1 MLLNFSIML
10 FLVGLVVV
18 LKARAD
24 VWAGDWAG
32 DDVKVSGLP
41 AASLYLW
48 LITGR
53 SLLCLGLLVG
63 FRWLVMLLLWGFYII
78 R

>member
-1 MLLNFSIML
+1 MWQVPVILLNFNILL

-32 DDVKVSGLP
+32 DNVKVS
-41 AASLYLW
+41 ASVL
-48 LITGR
+48 
-53 SLLCLGLLVG
+53 
-63 FRWLVMLLLWGFYII
+63 
-78 R
+78 